1 MSWEEVLKRT
11 PDYEFGDAPR
21 TDTYEKDT
29 QTRLKVINEFLPVL
43 KKYESFIKAHS
54 DRVEKL
60 EDDRVELNKMV
71 KELDKFP
78 KQVEGYNILNY
89 VNPVGEPLLEALQ
102 SDMELRIRAIDKF
115 VNTSTIMGG
124 EMIRESYL
132 YLLNA
137 LEDNKNRL
145 TQNIGDRYDG
155 RGTMLDQARGEFP

>member
-78 KQVEGYNILNY
+78 VLMADKNSRYNEYINEVIKSLDESIA
-89 VNPVGEPLLEALQ
+89 GRIAFMDAHSIEPPQPAEAFDLLTSALYE
-102 SDMELRIRAIDKF
+102 DKDEL
-115 VNTSTIMGG
+115 T
-124 EMIRESYL
+124 E
-132 YLLNA
+132 
-137 LEDNKNRL
+137 RL
-145 TQNIGDRYDG
+145 Q
-155 RGTMLDQARGEFP
+155 